1 MLEIS
6 TNNLKTRKQA
16 TIDGNVYTVRKF
28 SNLEQLDISQYK
40 RRSEK
45 IQETIKDIKDEA
57 EIEKLEAEADYMA
70 RRLNDMFVGLFDDG
84 GDQSKSRVLVESLDY
99 EGLIEMLGVIF
110 ENA

>member
-6 TNNLKTRKQA
+6 TNNLKTRKQV

-45 IQETIKDIKDEA
+45 IQEIIKDIKDEA
-57 EIEKLEAEADYMA
+57 EIEKLEVEADYMA
-70 RRLNDMFVGLFDDG
+70 RKLNDMFVGLFDDG
-84 GDQSKSRVLVESLDY
+84 GDQLKSRALVESLDY